1 MPPSPISSWRTSS
14 TLFSCIGGRPRR
26 TGTSIHRTSAE
37 GRRGSHVG
45 TGGAIPDDSA
55 VTHSGGAVGA
65 GLWAFSR
72 GLLDPRPAP
81 SVGVAA
87 VAACSTHGPT
97 DALGAGVKAHS
108 RIEKDVHD
116 DTRPS
121 SGRFQADGRWWPDRG
136 SGLHRLC
143 LGTGCC
149 ADFLRQRS
157 YAGNRARE
165 IRRQA
170 FPDGP
175 FAAARI
181 GRRVDRRRFRIL
193 TRTHDAHHNA
203 RASVRAFPMAA
214 ATGAGWLP
222 SYRSFWSAISIR
234 GSWWLPRLVKRRRD
248 SWRRCGPAEA
258 PYPAVTSDNAL
269 SHG

>member
-55 VTHSGGAVGA
+55 VTHSGGAVGT

-108 RIEKDVHD
+108 RMEKLLKL
-116 DTRPS
+116 S
-121 SGRFQADGRWWPDRG
+121 S
-136 SGLHRLC
+136 
-143 LGTGCC
+143 
-149 ADFLRQRS
+149 
-157 YAGNRARE
+157 
-165 IRRQA
+165 
-170 FPDGP
+170 
-175 FAAARI
+175 
-181 GRRVDRRRFRIL
+181 
-193 TRTHDAHHNA
+193 
-203 RASVRAFPMAA
+203 
-214 ATGAGWLP
+214 ATGGSPSCSSTAIERHCGPTLP
-222 SYRSFWSAISIR
+222 
-234 GSWWLPRLVKRRRD
+234 PTRLV
-248 SWRRCGPAEA
+248 S
-258 PYPAVTSDNAL
+258 L
-269 SHG
+269 